1 MSKIN
6 NFILEQIV
14 PGFHAGRSNK
24 KVLQFYK
31 DRVCFDVDLTAI
43 ETGNEKDYIEQLKAD
58 LKEQH
63 DRKKIIEDKSKSLL
77 FIIAVSITAITFSLT
92 YLNLITFTVY
102 QVVALV
108 FLGISIL
115 YFVQGVIKALQALN
129 IRQFNVI
136 QAEVEIAE
144 QNYKLV
150 AKKSDFDF
158 LKELIKSKQQNDLIN
173 ICLSNYTFASFNLIR
188 NGIIFFVVFFAT
200 TICGN
205 YFSQKDKTKDTYY
218 IRKEI
223 KTTINDTTTLTIPY
237 TFELK
242 YDIKNLKIDKTEKK

>member
-1 MSKIN
+1 MSKIRY
-6 NFILEQIV
+6 FILEQIL
-14 PGFHAGRSNK
+14 PGFHAVRSNK
-24 KVLQFYK
+24 KVTETYNKRQNFE
-31 DRVCFDVDLTAI
+31 VDLTAI
-43 ETGNEKDYIEQLKAD
+43 TGDKKEYIDQVKAD

-63 DRKKIIEDKSKSLL
+63 DRKKIIEDKAKSLL

-92 YLNLITFTVY
+92 YLNSITFNIY
-102 QVVALV
+102 QIVALL

-115 YFVQGVIKALQALN
+115 YFVQGVIKALQTLN
-129 IRQFNVI
+129 IRQFHVI
-136 QAEVEIAE
+136 QADVEITE
-144 QNYKLV
+144 QNFKLS
-150 AKKSDFDF
+150 AKQSDDDF
-158 LKELIKSKQQNDLIN
+158 LNDLIKSKQQNDLIN
-173 ICLSNYTFASFNLIR
+173 IRLSNYTFASFNLIR

-205 YFSQKDKTKDTYY
+205 YFSQKDKTNDTYS

-242 YDIKNLKIDKTEKK
+242 YDIKKFEIDKTEKK

>member
-1 MSKIN
+1 MSKIKY
-6 NFILEQIV
+6 FILEQIL

-24 KVLQFYK
+24 KVTETYNKRNKFE
-31 DRVCFDVDLTAI
+31 VDLTEI
-43 ETGNEKDYIEQLKAD
+43 IGDKTEYIDQVKAD

-63 DRKKIIEDKSKSLL
+63 DRKKIIEDKAKSLL

-92 YLNLITFTVY
+92 YLNSIIFNTY
-102 QVVALV
+102 QIVALL

-129 IRQFNVI
+129 IRKFHVI
-136 QAEVEIAE
+136 QAEVEITD
-144 QNYKLV
+144 QNFKLS
-150 AKKSDFDF
+150 AKQSDDVF

-173 ICLSNYTFASFNLIR
+173 ILLSNYTFASFNLIR

-200 TICGN
+200 TTCGN
-205 YFSQKDKTKDTYY
+205 YFSKKDKANDTYS

-223 KTTINDTTTLTIPY
+223 KTKVNDTTTLIIPY

-242 YDIKNLKIDKTEKK
+242 YDIKNFKIDKNEKK